1 MRVTVTSSP
10 VAESSVVDTNHWLQ
24 GCLPPISVVIQ
35 PGVESEGVSER
46 GPASA
51 ADNSRDLSI
60 NKSSRAK
67 EGNGLT
73 HAENEPLPS
82 RDLNVMMRKE
92 LGVRARKVL
101 HRVMSISEGHLW
113 DNLVASDPLLGK
125 RLSEGGPI
133 TSVNDLSRLRHD
145 DFRLFRNCG
154 EKTVREI
161 LRWLDKHG
169 VSLGC

>member
-10 VAESSVVDTNHWLQ
+10 VAELNVVDTNHWLQ

-46 GPASA
+46 ESASA
-51 ADNSRDLSI
+51 ADNSRDLPIS
-60 NKSSRAK
+60 KSLCANVGVGITR
-67 EGNGLT
+67 
-73 HAENEPLPS
+73 AENEHPLS
-82 RDLNVMMRKE
+82 KDLHVMMRNE

-125 RLSEGGPI
+125 RLSAGGPI
-133 TSVNDLSRLRHD
+133 TCVHDLSRLRED

-154 EKTVREI
+154 KKTVREI

-169 VSLGC
+169 VSLGR